1 MTRTLLVTDVRLY
14 REGLMHVLAQ
24 DTRIAIIGAASS
36 TDEAIECAHAT
47 KPDAILLDM
56 AMHDSLDAARTLI
69 DRVPDTKIVV
79 FAIPEDPDLVIRC
92 AEVGVSGLV
101 TRDSSL
107 NEIVESVEASIRGE
121 LHCSPQVAGLL
132 FRRITTLARK
142 PGETKQIANLTKRE
156 VRILDLIDDGLSN
169 KEIAHAL
176 TIEVA
181 TVKNHVHNILEK
193 LQVRSRGEA
202 SAVMRRA
209 RHEKGFPGV
218 QWPRGVEGL
227 GTVHR

>member
-1 MTRTLLVTDVRLY
+1 MNRTLLVTDVRLY

-24 DTRIAIIGAASS
+24 DERIVIIGAASS
-36 TDEAIECAHAT
+36 TDEAIERAHAT
-47 KPDAILLDM
+47 NPDVILLDM
-56 AMHDSLDAARTLI
+56 AMHRSLAAAHALI
-69 DRVPDTKIVV
+69 ERVPDAKIVV
-79 FAIPEDPDLVIRC
+79 FAIPEDPDLVIKC

-101 TRDSSL
+101 TRDSSV
-107 NEIVESVEASIRGE
+107 NEIVESVEASMRGE
-121 LHCSPQVAGLL
+121 LHCSPRVAGSL
-132 FRRITTLARK
+132 FRRIATLARD
-142 PGETKQIANLTKRE
+142 PRDTNLIANLTKRE

-169 KEIAHAL
+169 KEIANAL

-209 RHEKGFPGV
+209 RHETRIPGV
-218 QWPRGVEGL
+218 QRFRAMEGV
-227 GTVHR
+227 GTVYR

>member
-24 DTRIAIIGAASS
+24 DARIAIIGAASS
-36 TDEAIECAHAT
+36 TDEAIERACAT
-47 KPDAILLDM
+47 KPEVILLDM
-56 AMHDSLDAARTLI
+56 AMHDSLEAARTLI
-69 DRVPDTKIVV
+69 DTVPDIKIVV
-79 FAIPEDPDLVIRC
+79 FAIPENPDLVIRC
-92 AEVGVSGLV
+92 AEAGVSGLV

-107 NEIVESVEASIRGE
+107 NEIVECVEASIRGE
-121 LHCSPQVAGLL
+121 LHCSPRVAGWL
-132 FRRITTLARK
+132 FRRITTLARE
-142 PGETKQIANLTKRE
+142 PRETKSIANLTKRE
-156 VRILDLIDDGLSN
+156 VRILDLIDNGLSN

-202 SAVMRRA
+202 SAVMRRS

-218 QWPRGVEGL
+218 QWPRAIEGL
-227 GTVHR
+227 GTVYR